1 MACLGGHASHGVVT
15 RSVSDRLLEGLVQD
29 SHTPQVA
36 VVHLLDG
43 VVELLFKPI
52 QVSYDSNC
60 AQNKYLLFSLYDAV
74 SLLFVSLVF
83 KLLLKHH
90 AVHFLLLH
98 GLLDRKFELFHLHSL
113 EFFLVFFEDISRFG
127 LELMGFGVMFLLDQV
142 GNLIPDLQQTRRRF
156 KNLGQFV
163 FSLFSLNLQL
173 FSLSHFKILKLHIA
187 VVEELLFMEIPLSL
201 EFCGLGITL
210 IK

>member
-29 SHTPQVA
+29 SHAPQVA
-36 VVHLLDG
+36 VVHLLDC
-43 VVELLFKPI
+43 VVELLFK
-52 QVSYDSNC
+52 
-60 AQNKYLLFSLYDAV
+60 LFGLDDAV

-83 KLLLKHH
+83 QFLLEHH

-98 GLLDRKFELFHLHSL
+98 GLLDRKFELFLLHYL
-113 EFFLVFFEDISRFG
+113 ELFLVFFEDFFRFSR
-127 LELMGFGVMFLLDQV
+127 ELMGFGVMFLLDQV
-142 GNLIPDLQQTRRRF
+142 GNLIPHLKQTRRRF
-156 KNLGQFV
+156 ENLGQFG
-163 FSLFSLNLQL
+163 FRLFPLNLQL

-187 VVEELLFMEIPLSL
+187 VVEELLFMEVPLSL
-201 EFCGLGITL
+201 EFSSLGVTL